1 MDTLASE
8 LKERIAWFASID
20 PNDIAALSLVDR
32 SFCDPAQR
40 QICCT
45 LRIKESLVPLTPYDM
60 YDDNQKAY
68 LRYRNHKSP
77 ASMAVGLKTQFS
89 DMGHHIRWIV
99 FNTIFLQ
106 TADIIALYDL
116 VDKLPGLTEVVL
128 KNAELCYFKTAF
140 RTLLSAID
148 SISTLTLKMCTVT
161 AEALNMITRGDYQYN
176 LSLACILMG
185 SLSVT
190 WATHS

>member
-1 MDTLASE
+1 
-8 LKERIAWFASID
+8 
-20 PNDIAALSLVDR
+20 
-32 SFCDPAQR
+32 
-40 QICCT
+40 
-45 LRIKESLVPLTPYDM
+45 
-60 YDDNQKAY
+60 
-68 LRYRNHKSP
+68 
-77 ASMAVGLKTQFS
+77 MAVGLKTQFS

-185 SLSVT
+185 SFSVT
-190 WATHS
+190 WATCS